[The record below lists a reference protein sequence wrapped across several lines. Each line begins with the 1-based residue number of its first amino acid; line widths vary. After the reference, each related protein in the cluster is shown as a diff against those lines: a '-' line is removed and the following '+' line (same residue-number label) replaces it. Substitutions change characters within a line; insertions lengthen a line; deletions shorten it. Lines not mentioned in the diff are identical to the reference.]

1 MYGSD
6 GKQDDYT
13 DYRGTYRIE
22 NTRQALFD
30 APRDSIHP
38 FGVTIDNAAEG
49 NFPYMYGAANLTI
62 ADDVRMPSY
71 KLSDT
76 YRKLT
81 Q

>member
-1 MYGSD
+1 
-6 GKQDDYT
+6 
-13 DYRGTYRIE
+13 
-22 NTRQALFD
+22 
-30 APRDSIHP
+30 
-38 FGVTIDNAAEG
+38 
-49 NFPYMYGAANLTI
+49 MYGAANLTI